1 MNSDLKI
8 AYVYVS
14 SYEKISNE
22 EVLDRIEQS
31 KDFIAKEVVKLIEL
45 KFSPKLIFRLDDSMD
60 NFDKINNLLMT
71 DKVQNDLKKISD

>member
-1 MNSDLKI
+1 MPLSVIKLEMSPDLKI

-31 KDFIAKEVVKLIEL
+31 KDFIAKEVVKLIESQDSSSKCL
-45 KFSPKLIFRLDDSMD
+45 KGTGFYDD
-60 NFDKINNLLMT
+60 LLKCT
-71 DKVQNDLKKISD
+71 RNQIE